1 MIQNSNKTGIQF
13 LLTGSGLGL
22 LTVFLTATGCGEKAP
37 EATEQPNIVFVFAD
51 QWRAQSTGYAGNSDV
66 ITPTLDRLAEESV
79 NFTTAVANM
88 PVCSPYRA
96 SLLTGQYPLTHGL
109 FMNDAKFNPEA
120 NTMGKIFKS
129 AGYNTAYIGKWHLD
143 GQGRSAYIPPERRHG
158 FDYWKVLECTHTYNK
173 SLYYANQD
181 TIPSVWPGYDAYYQT
196 LDAVDY
202 IKNNASGEKPFLLV
216 LSWGPPHAPYH
227 TAPDEYREKYRDK
240 DIQLIP
246 NVPAE
251 YYDQAQK
258 DIKGYY
264 THINALDKYLEMLL
278 KVTEEE
284 DIDKNTIFVFTSD
297 HGDMLYSHGQTK
309 KQQPYDESILVP
321 FLLKYPG
328 LNEKSKGVIDVPV
341 NTQDILPT
349 LLGLAGIE
357 IPETVEGKDFTQII
371 KGKEK
376 MDDNA
381 ALIACITPFGQWPRA
396 RGGIEYRGVRT
407 KRYTYAKTLDGP
419 WLLYDNKTDAFQLN
433 NLIENPEYEELER
446 ELDEMLSQRLEET
459 NDEFLPGEDY
469 VNIWGYEVDETGTI
483 PYEW

>member
-1 MIQNSNKTGIQF
+1 MNCF
-13 LLTGSGLGL
+13 GL
-22 LTVFLTATGCGEKAP
+22 LTIFLTTQGCGDKAP
-37 EATEQPNIVFVFAD
+37 EVTEQPNIVFVFAD
-51 QWRAQSTGYAGNSDV
+51 QWRAQSTGYAGNSEV

-158 FDYWKVLECTHTYNK
+158 FDYWKVLECTHTYNR

-181 TIPSVWPGYDAYYQT
+181 TAPSVWPGYDAYYQT

-227 TAPDEYREKYRDK
+227 TAPDEYREKYSDK

-264 THINALDKYLEMLL
+264 AHINALDDYLEMLL
-278 KVTEEE
+278 KVTEEK

-297 HGDMLYSHGQTK
+297 HGDMLYSHGQIK

-419 WLLYDNKTDAFQLN
+419 WMLYDNKTDPFQLN

-446 ELDEMLSQRLEET
+446 ELDEMLSQKLEET

-469 VNIWGYEVDETGTI
+469 VNMWGYEVDETGTI